1 MFLDLDSK
9 KKTSIAAIDD
19 SGLKISY
26 GELIDF
32 SGSFFQAINKRT
44 LIFILSENCI
54 GALAGYVGALS
65 SRVVPLLL
73 SASID
78 KELLDRLIKIYKPE
92 FLWVPERMTRLFPFK
107 LVFAKHDYALVKTGL
122 KPFLLHE
129 ELSLLMTTSGSTG
142 SPKLVRHSYNNV
154 EQNAKNVA
162 GFFGLKTTDRAT
174 AILPLQYTMG
184 LSVATSHLFAGATL
198 LLVKANL
205 MEKRF
210 WNFVKEQRATSFTGV
225 PYSFEVL
232 YKLRIFRMDL
242 PDLELLTQ
250 GGGKLSQQLFKE
262 YADFA
267 ERTGRRFIA
276 TYGQTEGTAR
286 MAYLPSELATKKTG
300 SIGKAIP
307 NGRLWLVDEN
317 GQEISKPVATGE
329 MVYSGPNVTFGYAL
343 TGEDLAKGD
352 ENQGVLHTGDIAR
365 RDVDGCFYI
374 IGRMNR
380 FLKLYGVRVS
390 LDECEQLI
398 KSNFNVECSCSGND
412 EKMKVLICS
421 HNQKDAVHKFLTE
434 KTGLF
439 HQAIDVHEV
448 VEILK
453 NEAGKTIYT

>member
-1 MFLDLDSK
+1 M
-9 KKTSIAAIDD
+9 
-19 SGLKISY
+19 
-26 GELIDF
+26 
-32 SGSFFQAINKRT
+32 
-44 LIFILSENCI
+44 
-54 GALAGYVGALS
+54 AGYVGALS

-73 SASID
+73 SAFID
-78 KELLDRLIKIYKPE
+78 KELLERLIKIYKPA
-92 FLWVPERMTRLFPFK
+92 FLWVPERMTESLPFEV
-107 LVFAKHDYALVKTGL
+107 VFAMHDYALVKTGL
-122 KPFLLHE
+122 NPLPLNEK
-129 ELSLLMTTSGSTG
+129 LSLLITTSGSTG
-142 SPKLVRHSYNNV
+142 SPKLVRHSYTNV

-162 GFFGLKTTDRAT
+162 DFFGLKTTDRAT

-210 WNFVKEQRATSFTGV
+210 WNFIKEQHATSFTGV

-232 YKLRIFRMDL
+232 YKLRFFRMDL
-242 PDLELLTQ
+242 PSLELLTQ
-250 GGGKLSQQLFKE
+250 GGGKLSQKLFKE

-267 ERTGRRFIA
+267 EKTGRKFIA

-286 MAYLPSELATKKTG
+286 MAYLPHELAIKKTG

-317 GQEISKPVATGE
+317 RQEVRESVATGE
-329 MVYSGPNVTFGYAL
+329 MVYSGPNVTLGYAL
-343 TGEDLAKGD
+343 TGDDLAKGD
-352 ENQGVLHTGDIAR
+352 ENKGVLYTGDIAS
-365 RDVDGCFYI
+365 RDQDGCYYI

-380 FLKLYGVRVS
+380 FLKLYGIRVS

-398 KSNFNVECSCSGND
+398 KSNFNIECSCSGSD
-412 EKMKVLICS
+412 EKMKVLINS
-421 HNQKDAVHKFLTE
+421 LNQKEAVLKFLAE
-434 KTGLF
+434 KTGLY

-448 VEILK
+448 VEIPK